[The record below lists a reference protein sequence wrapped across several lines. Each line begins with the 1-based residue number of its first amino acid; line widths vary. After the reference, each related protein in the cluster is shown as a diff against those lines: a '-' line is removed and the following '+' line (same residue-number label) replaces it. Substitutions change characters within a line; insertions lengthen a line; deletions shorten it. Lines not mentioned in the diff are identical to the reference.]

1 MKLGKQVGLGPGH
14 IVLDGDPAPPPQRGT
29 APNVR
34 PIPVAAKWMHGSRR
48 HLLMEI
54 GLGQGDSVL
63 DGDPALPPHK
73 GDRAPSKFSA
83 HVYSGQTAGRIKM
96 VLGTEVGLGPGHIV
110 LDGDSAPLTQKR
122 GQSPQYLALLLWPNG
137 WMHQDVTWYGGV
149 RQSRRLCVR
158 WRPSSPPQNGHS
170 RAAPQF

>member
-96 VLGTEVGLGPGHIV
+96 VLAI
-110 LDGDSAPLTQKR
+110 
-122 GQSPQYLALLLWPNG
+122 
-137 WMHQDVTWYGGV
+137 GG
-149 RQSRRLCVR
+149 RPQSRRLCVR
-158 WRPSSPPQNGHS
+158 WGPSSPRKSAQPPPNFCPMFIVAK
-170 RAAPQF
+170 RLDK